1 MEQGFDDVLLPQ
13 MLVYDGSDVVMGEA
27 TIADWTGPNR
37 QIGTIVAPPLTATS
51 PHIAVGG
58 EVGLLK
64 RID

>member
-1 MEQGFDDVLLPQ
+1 
-13 MLVYDGSDVVMGEA
+13 MLGNDGGDMVVREA
-27 TIADWTGPNR
+27 AIADGTGPNR
-37 QIGTIVAPPLTATS
+37 QIGAIVAPPLTATS